1 MLRDD
6 FAARDAI
13 LAFARD
19 LDPPRAPVAPVRLV
33 QREQLVVG
41 RLP

>member
-19 LDPPRAPVAPVRLV
+19 IDPYRAPVEPIRLV
-33 QREQLVVG
+33 PREKPVVG
-41 RLP
+41 QVP